1 MTYVIEALLL
11 VSLHKPGFEGHLEK
25 KAGKSQKPQKISL
38 AVEMA
43 LNFGHGSR
51 SRRSKIF
58 SYAGRLRP
66 TVQH

>member
-25 KAGKSQKPQKISL
+25 KARKSQKPQKNSM

-43 LNFGHGSR
+43 LNFGHHSC
-51 SRRSKIF
+51 RSKIF
-58 SYAGRLRP
+58 SYGRRLRP